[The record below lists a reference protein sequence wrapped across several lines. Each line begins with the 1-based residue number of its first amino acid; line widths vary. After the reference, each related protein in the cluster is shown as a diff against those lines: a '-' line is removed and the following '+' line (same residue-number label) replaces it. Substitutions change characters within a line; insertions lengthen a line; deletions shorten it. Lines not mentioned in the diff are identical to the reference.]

1 MVVVHTEAADA
12 SMKMIT
18 MISMILLPVVVGEVH
33 HQEQVPEVRALVE
46 CQDQV
51 VNLAIQAVEV
61 AGVQPA
67 VPGNPGQAV
76 PHPVKD
82 KKIPQE
88 KVRAHLKGKEK
99 YV

>member
-1 MVVVHTEAADA
+1 M
-12 SMKMIT
+12 
-18 MISMILLPVVVGEVH
+18 
-33 HQEQVPEVRALVE
+33 
-46 CQDQV
+46 

-82 KKIPQE
+82 QKIPQE